1 MSMTSSLSSATMV
14 GGLGDYFKNFTVE
27 RLTRAGAWG
36 IDREL
41 QEGVFWNFPNKPLT
55 LVSFRVFDPREPQSV
70 VKRHYFLLL
79 KEDLHK
85 PEVVKEIEGLLSE
98 AEKNTI
104 KEAKK
109 KSDKGD
115 D

>member
-1 MSMTSSLSSATMV
+1 MV
-14 GGLGDYFKNFTVE
+14 GALGDHFKNFTIE

-41 QEGVFWNFPNKPLT
+41 QEGGFWNFPNKPLM

-85 PEVVKEIEGLLSE
+85 PEVVKEIEDLLFE
-98 AEKNTI
+98 AEKNNTN
-104 KEAKK
+104 EAKK
-109 KSDKGD
+109 KTGKED